1 MRWVVRHLATA
12 DGCPVN
18 ALEVGMALDF
28 LDALESDPLRGVLR
42 QQLLDQILGFW
53 LDTGLGES
61 DIVALLDVVIC
72 F

>member
-1 MRWVVRHLATA
+1 
-12 DGCPVN
+12 
-18 ALEVGMALDF
+18 MALDF
-28 LDALESDPLRGVLR
+28 LDALEPDPLRGVLR

>member
-1 MRWVVRHLATA
+1 
-12 DGCPVN
+12 
-18 ALEVGMALDF
+18 MALDF